1 MKKRHQVYLRLNL
14 MSLFLITVSFISVT
28 LAWFA
33 YSGRATVGAEIDVK
47 AWFIELENNGEK
59 VSNQV
64 TISLSNIYPG
74 METMD
79 EVYKIKN
86 LGDSDAELKYS
97 IISARILDDDNNNYI
112 VGEDSTSEYVEDL
125 LSHEF
130 PFSIN
135 INLSKNYV
143 LSKGEESYFNISIS
157 WPLDSGTDLIDSQWG
172 NKAYNFQVNEA
183 NKKELDSNYQIRPSI
198 QVAINLT
205 AEQFL
210 ENSQSSDVRYNLGD
224 ELLIDVINNR
234 RCESIS
240 PTCIKMYVIDSN
252 NTFGDNRINLLP
264 NPYGSY
270 ESGNYYEYHDLFSNI
285 TETWNVTTRSLN
297 VEDLIKIISRDV
309 TSSILARENI
319 SDKLI
324 GNLNY
329 QSRINSELA
338 KAISGNG
345 TYKFLNERFPYLV
358 SADCYWMET
367 NYNDDKAFALKKST
381 DIYTEIFGKL
391 KSDTCKV
398 IPVVS
403 IEKINL

>member
-345 TYKFLNERFPYLV
+345 TYKFLNEIFPYLV

>member
-1 MKKRHQVYLRLNL
+1 MKKKQVYLRLNL

-97 IISARILDDDNNNYI
+97 IISARILDDDDNNYI
-112 VGEDSTSEYVEDL
+112 VGEDPTSEYVEDL

-157 WPLDSGTDLIDSQWG
+157 WPLDSGADLIDSQWG

-183 NKKELDSNYQIRPSI
+183 SKKELDSNYQIRPSI
-198 QVAINLT
+198 QVAITLT

-224 ELLIDVINNR
+224 ELLIDVINNS

-270 ESGNYYEYHDLFSNI
+270 ELGNYNEYQDLFNNI
-285 TETWNVTTRSLN
+285 TETWNVTTRSLS

-309 TSSILARENI
+309 TSSTLIRENI

-329 QSRINSELA
+329 SNRINTELA
-338 KAISGNG
+338 KAISGDG
-345 TYKFLNERFPYLV
+345 AYKFLNEKFPYLV

-381 DIYTEIFGKL
+381 DIHTEIFGKL